1 MKRIKYLLIVP
12 FMIISIHYYF
22 YYSIKNMFVIDDSI
36 NPKATSYFLHSAS
49 ITILWLNPAREQLN
63 LQYDSFLLK
72 PVVLL
77 RNYFF
82 NLGKKYVRE
91 DNAEDVV
98 WWTILYPRMYSF
110 YGSEKESVNK
120 EGNNLYIR
128 NLDEEEHKKL
138 RVLIKENIIRL
149 SSNKVLSLKNDQL
162 DEYID
167 ILLNGYDISLK
178 SINYLIDEKTKKE
191 QDFLLN
197 KDILLEM
204 GQVYL
209 ASKKIFNKE
218 NINKNLIYYNYRK
231 YRLLSYL
238 LYGKILQNTP
248 MNCRD
253 KDIREFLDYYLNLAE
268 ALCINNETNAQI
280 EFLYESSFSND
291 KKQIPIFLLNKLEKE
306 CMEHNNDIL
315 KIKEITKQI
324 GEKNANK

>member
-36 NPKATSYFLHSAS
+36 NPKATSYLLHSAS

-63 LQYDSFLLK
+63 LHYDSFLLK

-91 DNAEDVV
+91 DTAEDVV

-128 NLDEEEHKKL
+128 NLDEEEHKRL

>member
-1 MKRIKYLLIVP
+1 MKRIKYLLIIP
-12 FMIISIHYYF
+12 FLIISIHYYF
-22 YYSIKNMFVIDDSI
+22 YFTFKNMFVIDDSI
-36 NPKATSYFLHSAS
+36 NPKATSCFLHSTS
-49 ITILWLNPAREQLN
+49 INAVWIYLGRNELG

-72 PVVLL
+72 PLVSLK
-77 RNYFF
+77 NYFF
-82 NLGKKYVRE
+82 NLGKKHLRD

-98 WWTILYPRMYSF
+98 WWNLNNRWMYGY
-110 YGSEKESVNK
+110 YGNDK

-128 NLDEEEHKKL
+128 NLDKEEHKKL
-138 RVLIKENIIRL
+138 RVFIKDSIIRL
-149 SSNKVLSLKNDQL
+149 SSKEVLSLKNDQL
-162 DEYID
+162 DEYMD
-167 ILLNGYDISLK
+167 DLLNAYDISLK

-191 QDFLLN
+191 QNYLLN

-218 NINKNLIYYNYRK
+218 QSKNPIYSKYDK

-253 KDIREFLDYYLNLAE
+253 RDIKEFLDYYLTLAE
-268 ALCINNETNAQI
+268 ALMINNKKNNLI
-280 EFLYESSFSND
+280 DLLYKNSFSND

-324 GEKNANK
+324 GEKNANR